1 MFAAASCGSDNDR
14 ATGQPVNAVSASS
27 STSLSSS
34 TSTSSFEGTV
44 TNSAVA
50 SLPEPAAALDTVEKS
65 EAPDDDATTTTQFA
79 SGPVHE
85 WVRRNGEVFELNAIV
100 GNLLGG
106 LDGGELDQLLGASEA
121 CAELS
126 AVLAE
131 RSSLDAVIG
140 DQEQRFADVA
150 ATCASIAASL
160 ASGDAA
166 KLAADHDTLAF
177 EYESLA
183 EIFNAC
189 DELMYIGDANEP
201 TDTGPSS

>member
-1 MFAAASCGSDNDR
+1 M
-14 ATGQPVNAVSASS
+14 
-27 STSLSSS
+27 
-34 TSTSSFEGTV
+34 TSSV
-44 TNSAVA
+44 VA
-50 SLPEPAAALDTVEKS
+50 SLPEPAS
-65 EAPDDDATTTTQFA
+65 APDSVEQPEPPDANATTTTQFA

-100 GNLLGG
+100 GNLLDG
-106 LDGGELDQLLGASEA
+106 LDRGQLDQLLGASEA

-160 ASGDAA
+160 ASGDVA
-166 KLAADHDTLAF
+166 KLATNHDALASQS
-177 EYESLA
+177 ELLA

-201 TDTGPSS
+201 TDTGPSG